1 MYASLQHPP
10 TMFTH
15 FRPRSI
21 TDIPTIPDF
30 ELFLV
35 LTVVSSILFLQL
47 LAVLLALRR
56 HNIQSKARW
65 RRMRDEGVVVVSG
78 PAMIWVSQAPPRA
91 TFSTFN
97 LRRYAEVSREE
108 VMVK

>member
-1 MYASLQHPP
+1 MYSSLQHPP
-10 TMFTH
+10 SIFTH

-35 LTVVSSILFLQL
+35 LTAVSSILFLQL

-78 PAMIWVSQAPPRA
+78 PAMIWINQAPPRA
-91 TFSTFN
+91 TFSTFD
-97 LRRYAEVSREE
+97 LRRHREASRDE
-108 VMVK
+108 VMK

>member
-1 MYASLQHPP
+1 MYSSLQHPP
-10 TMFTH
+10 SIFTH
-15 FRPRSI
+15 FGPRSI

-56 HNIQSKARW
+56 HNVQSKARW

-78 PAMIWVSQAPPRA
+78 PAMIWISQAPPRA
-91 TFSTFN
+91 TFSTFD
-97 LRRYAEVSREE
+97 LRRHREASRDE
-108 VMVK
+108 VMK